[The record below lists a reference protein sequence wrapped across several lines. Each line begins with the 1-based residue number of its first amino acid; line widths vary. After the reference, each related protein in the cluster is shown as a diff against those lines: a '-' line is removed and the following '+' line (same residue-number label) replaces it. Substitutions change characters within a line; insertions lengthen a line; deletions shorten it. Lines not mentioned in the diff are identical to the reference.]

1 MGINR
6 KPSYPPSGGTS
17 FWPSTRPVY
26 RGGAAYP
33 LSLFALGTTGA
44 WFDISDLSTLYQ
56 TNDTST
62 PVTALGQQVGRVTD
76 KSGSG
81 AHATQATAAN
91 RPTLP
96 AAGYR
101 LRSDFSN
108 DVLSCTLASARDM
121 YVSTPY
127 GAYKS
132 QANAG
137 AVRLPLNDATEI
149 VACATLS
156 AAQEDA
162 LYRYFGVDEKYLV
175 LLSSDTTINNM
186 RCYTGG
192 GTTNILFVGAN
203 GVTVTK
209 GLSLNSDTSYDV
221 STDGLTAPVAVVYPS
236 GLITSTALTYFACH
250 TNQLTGSIPSLTA
263 NTALVQFQC
272 HTNQL
277 TGSIPS
283 LTANT
288 ALTTFTCYN
297 NQLTGSIPSLTANT
311 ALQQFYCHINQLTG
325 SIPSL
330 TANTE
335 LTIFYCQTNQLTG
348 WTGGTVSETLG
359 DFRAQDNLLTQAA
372 VDAILA
378 AFVAANRTT
387 GTRILNLGGT
397 GNAAPSAAGVTDKN
411 TLISR
416 GWTVTTN

>member
-1 MGINR
+1 MTLGLGLGLPFRIAAWT
-6 KPSYPPSGGTS
+6 PS
-17 FWPSTRPVY
+17 
-26 RGGAAYP
+26 
-33 LSLFALGTTGA
+33 SLFDGSATGTWLRLA
-44 WFDISDLSTLYQ
+44 DLSTIFQ
-56 TNDTST
+56 DSARTT
-62 PVTALGQQVGRVTD
+62 PVTALGQPVGGITD

-81 AHATQATAAN
+81 AHATQATSAK
-91 RPTLP
+91 RPILP

-101 LRSDFSN
+101 LRSDFT
-108 DVLSCTLASARDM
+108 DDILECTLASARDM
-121 YVSTPY
+121 YVATPY

-132 QANAG
+132 QANTG
-137 AVRLPLNDATEI
+137 TVRLPLNDAVEI

-156 AAQEDA
+156 VAQEDA
-162 LYRYFGVDEKYLV
+162 LYRYFGVSEKYLV
-175 LLSSDTTINNM
+175 VLSQDTTINNM

-236 GLITSTALTYFACH
+236 GLITNTALTAFYCYSNQLTGSIPSLTANTALQYFYCFSNQLTGSIPSLTANTALQYFYCD

-263 NTALVQFQC
+263 NTALQYFYC
-272 HTNQL
+272 HANQL

-288 ALTTFTCYN
+288 ALT
-297 NQLTGSIPSLTANT
+297 A
-311 ALQQFYCHINQLTG
+311 FYCY
-325 SIPSL
+325 S
-330 TANTE
+330 
-335 LTIFYCQTNQLTG
+335 NQLTG
-348 WTGGTVSETLG
+348 WAGGTVSNTLG
-359 DFRAQDNLLTQAA
+359 NFQAQNNLLTQAA
-372 VDAILA
+372 VDSILA

-387 GTRILNLGGT
+387 GTRVLNLGGT

>member
-1 MGINR
+1 MTYYAPNF
-6 KPSYPPSGGTS
+6 PPNGPAN
-17 FWPSTRPVY
+17 FPPNMRPVY
-26 RGGAAYP
+26 RGGGEFP
-33 LSLFALGTTGA
+33 RSLFPSGTTGA

-56 TNDTST
+56 TDDTST
-62 PVTALGQQVGRVTD
+62 PVTALGQQFGRATD

-81 AHATQATAAN
+81 AHATQATASL

-137 AVRLPLNDATEI
+137 AVRLPLNDATEV

-175 LLSSDTTINNM
+175 MLINSTSVSIRVYALSTPVDV
-186 RCYTGG
+186 
-192 GTTNILFVGAN
+192 LFVGAN
-203 GVTVTK
+203 GTAVTK
-209 GLSLNSDTSYDV
+209 TYTTDTTPTYDLSA
-221 STDGLTAPVAVVYPS
+221 DGLTAPVAAVFPES
-236 GLITSTALTYFACH
+236 LITSTALRTFRVDSGSWVGTLPNMSLNTGTTVINFAA
-250 TNQLTGSIPSLTA
+250 NRLTGGLQAVPAS
-263 NTALVQFQC
+263 VQFLLLNDNQFSGLIQNLSSC
-272 HTNQL
+272 TN
-277 TGSIPS
+277 
-283 LTANT
+283 
-288 ALTTFTCYN
+288 
-297 NQLTGSIPSLTANT
+297 
-311 ALQQFYCHINQLTG
+311 LQQAHFH
-325 SIPSL
+325 S
-330 TANTE
+330 
-335 LTIFYCQTNQLTG
+335 NQLTG
-348 WTGGTVSETLG
+348 WTGGTVSNTLG
-359 DFRAQDNLLTQAA
+359 DFRADGNLLTQAA

-387 GTRILNLGGT
+387 GTRVLNIGGT

>member
-1 MGINR
+1 MTLGLGLGLSLPR
-6 KPSYPPSGGTS
+6 
-17 FWPSTRPVY
+17 
-26 RGGAAYP
+26 GAALTP
-33 LSLFALGTTGA
+33 AELFAVLSDPTGA
-44 WFDISDLSTLYQ
+44 WFRLADSSTLYQ

-62 PVTALGQQVGRVTD
+62 PVTALGQQVGRITD

-108 DVLSCTLASARDM
+108 DVLECTLASARDM

-137 AVRLPLNDATEI
+137 AVRLPLNDATEV

-156 AAQEDA
+156 AAQEGA

-175 LLSSDTTINNM
+175 MLSSDTTINNM

-221 STDGLTAPVAVVYPS
+221 STDGLTAPVAVVWPAGLIASTAVSDIRFYGNSFAGTLPVISGNS
-236 GLITSTALTYFACH
+236 GLSIFAAHAGAANSFIAGACPTTTGCASLTRYQVYGH
-250 TNQLTGSIPSLTA
+250 KLTGNIPDISSNLLLTEV
-263 NTALVQFQC
+263 LVYD
-272 HTNQL
+272 N
-277 TGSIPS
+277 I
-283 LTANT
+283 
-288 ALTTFTCYN
+288 
-297 NQLTGSIPSLTANT
+297 
-311 ALQQFYCHINQLTG
+311 
-325 SIPSL
+325 
-330 TANTE
+330 
-335 LTIFYCQTNQLTG
+335 LTG
-348 WTGGTVSETLG
+348 WAGGTVSNTLG
-359 DFRAQDNLLTQAA
+359 TFRAENNLLPQAA

-387 GTRILNLGGT
+387 GTRVLNIGGT
-397 GNAAPSAAGVTDKN
+397 GNAAPSAAGVTDKD